1 MKCTDKR
8 HDFFQNQNNRKATHT
23 FAPKP
28 LIFKLQQEFLKFND
42 IYVNWSSCWSS
53 WYMRDLVTRFEKLK
67 NRSFEKYISE
77 YLTLLYLMTYIF
89 LFLAFLFFYLITYL
103 FLFLTS

>member
-1 MKCTDKR
+1 
-8 HDFFQNQNNRKATHT
+8 
-23 FAPKP
+23 
-28 LIFKLQQEFLKFND
+28 
-42 IYVNWSSCWSS
+42 
-53 WYMRDLVTRFEKLK
+53 MRDLVTRFEKLK